1 MDDDETAVLDDM
13 TSFTISDSGEHT
25 LEFWAVDNVGNEETH
40 HTVPI
45 IKIDVDAP
53 RVTITS
59 PEPGFYLFGNKIFSM
74 DTIVLVGAFTL
85 EASIIDDESGVYRA
99 QFFLD
104 DNLFGESTGS
114 PFSVKCFEKHKGAG
128 VIKVTAED
136 LVHNTGEDTL
146 EIVYYKFLQ

>member
-1 MDDDETAVLDDM
+1 MDDDETAVLGDM

-25 LEFWAVDNVGNEETH
+25 LEYWAVDNAGNEETH
-40 HTVPI
+40 HTLPI
-45 IKIDVDAP
+45 I
-53 RVTITS
+53 
-59 PEPGFYLFGNKIFSM
+59 N
-74 DTIVLVGAFTL
+74 IVLIGAFTL

-114 PFSVKCFEKHKGAG
+114 PFSVKCFEKHNGAC

-136 LVHNTGEDTL
+136 FVNNTGEDTL
-146 EIVYYKFLQ
+146 EIVYYKFFQ

>member
-1 MDDDETAVLDDM
+1 MDNIVM
-13 TSFTISDSGEHT
+13 
-25 LEFWAVDNVGNEETH
+25 VG
-40 HTVPI
+40 
-45 IKIDVDAP
+45 
-53 RVTITS
+53 S
-59 PEPGFYLFGNKIFSM
+59 
-74 DTIVLVGAFTL
+74 FTL
-85 EASIIDDESGVYRA
+85 EVSIIDDESGVYRA

-104 DNLFGESTGS
+104 DILFGESTSS